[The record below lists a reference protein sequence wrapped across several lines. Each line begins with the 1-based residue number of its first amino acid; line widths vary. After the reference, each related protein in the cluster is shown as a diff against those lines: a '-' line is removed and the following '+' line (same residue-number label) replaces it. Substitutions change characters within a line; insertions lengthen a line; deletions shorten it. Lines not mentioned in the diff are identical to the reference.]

1 MIYLII
7 IIIKKIQRIKYN
19 LINKI
24 TNPVHIEIKNLI
36 TNIKI
41 SAVTVI
47 IIIMSIMSKQKKDL
61 KLDWQIK
68 NPL

>member
-1 MIYLII
+1 VIYLII

-41 SAVTVI
+41 STVTVT

-68 NPL
+68 NLQ

>member
-41 SAVTVI
+41 STVTVT

-68 NPL
+68 NLQ